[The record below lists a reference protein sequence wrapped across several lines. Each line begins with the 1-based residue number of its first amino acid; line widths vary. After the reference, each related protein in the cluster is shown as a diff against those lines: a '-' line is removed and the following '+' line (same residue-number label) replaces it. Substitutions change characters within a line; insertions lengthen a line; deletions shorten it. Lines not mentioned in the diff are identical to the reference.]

1 MNKIFYFSL
10 LGLFYF
16 AVLVFISGCKTDI
29 NALNE
34 GGETKLHLAATR
46 SKDPEEILALIKAG
60 ADVNLMS
67 NKSIFSR
74 GFNFGYPISST
85 ALHLATFYNN
95 NLEITNTLI
104 QAGANVNARDSEG
117 NTALHFAV
125 CCNSNPEIIEALI
138 QAGADV
144 NVKSG
149 YFSSEP
155 GGYYGL
161 SPLHM
166 ASWRRNPTI
175 VNTLIQA
182 GADIN
187 SRDEYE
193 RTALIYAT
201 WKNKDAAVTTSL
213 IKAGADIDAKD

>member
-85 ALHLATFYNN
+85 ALHLCHFLHSHLLL
-95 NLEITNTLI
+95 LELEL
-104 QAGANVNARDSEG
+104 Q
-117 NTALHFAV
+117 
-125 CCNSNPEIIEALI
+125 
-138 QAGADV
+138 
-144 NVKSG
+144 
-149 YFSSEP
+149 
-155 GGYYGL
+155 
-161 SPLHM
+161 
-166 ASWRRNPTI
+166 
-175 VNTLIQA
+175 
-182 GADIN
+182 
-187 SRDEYE
+187 
-193 RTALIYAT
+193 
-201 WKNKDAAVTTSL
+201 
-213 IKAGADIDAKD
+213 

>member
-34 GGETKLHLAATR
+34 RGETKLHLAATR

-60 ADVNLMS
+60 ADVNGRS
-67 NKSIFSR
+67 NKSYFSR
-74 GFNFGYPISST
+74 GFNFGDLASST
-85 ALHLATFYNN
+85 ALHFATFYNN

-155 GGYYGL
+155 GGYFGISFTYGFL
-161 SPLHM
+161 EAQS
-166 ASWRRNPTI
+166 
-175 VNTLIQA
+175 
-182 GADIN
+182 
-187 SRDEYE
+187 Y
-193 RTALIYAT
+193 YC
-201 WKNKDAAVTTSL
+201 
-213 IKAGADIDAKD
+213 